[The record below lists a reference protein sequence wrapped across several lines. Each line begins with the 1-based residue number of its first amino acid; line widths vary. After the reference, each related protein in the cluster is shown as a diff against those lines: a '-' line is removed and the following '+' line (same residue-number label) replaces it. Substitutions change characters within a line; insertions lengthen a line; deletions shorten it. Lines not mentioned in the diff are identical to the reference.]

1 MVAGIYYTPA
11 KTKARIREPP
21 KTKALHRE
29 GGISSCDYYWPS
41 TVAQALQQC
50 TIPYGCNISAV
61 SQQTPLS
68 ACATVCPAAC
78 NIHE

>member
-11 KTKARIREPP
+11 KPKALIHEPP
-21 KTKALHRE
+21 KSKGLPRE
-29 GGISSCDYYWPS
+29 GGIGSCDYYWPS
-41 TVAQALQQC
+41 TSAQALQQC

-61 SQQTPLS
+61 SQQTQLS

-78 NIHE
+78 NILE